1 MRSAMTVRTVRNEY
15 AKMRHLRI
23 ELITALLLLGF
34 ARSLFCRP

>member
-1 MRSAMTVRTVRNEY
+1 MRTGSATRKVRNEY